1 MGAGEDW
8 RSGWGCLATLLLSRA
23 GACSGQDP
31 RSGASGYSP
40 RPPEGAALLWFCL
53 CGFFFFFLLL
63 TLRNIGLPERKN
75 TAFGLNSYWEPSRF
89 SNVITV
95 KTETTE
101 GHRAVS
107 LPGPQGGSP

>member
-1 MGAGEDW
+1 MGVPRHPFTVPRGRVL
-8 RSGWGCLATLLLSRA
+8 RSGPPKRRLRVLAPAPRGGCSALVLLM
-23 GACSGQDP
+23 
-31 RSGASGYSP
+31 
-40 RPPEGAALLWFCL
+40 WV
-53 CGFFFFFLLL
+53 FFFFFLLL